1 MDQSS
6 SDGRSL
12 PAPGGTGRP
21 NRSASAVAVRAAVV
35 AARWGCGL
43 ALLAVRPVAF
53 WGAVIL
59 PLVYLPALYGVGAVG
74 YRPLLLELLA
84 LHAASILLGHGHS
97 PFWSRS

>member
-6 SDGRSL
+6 SDGRTL

-21 NRSASAVAVRAAVV
+21 NRSASAAALRAVVV
-35 AARWGCGL
+35 AARWGWGL
-43 ALLAVRPVAF
+43 ALFAVRPVAF
-53 WGAVIL
+53 WGAVVL

-84 LHAASILLGHGHS
+84 LHVVSILLGHGHS
-97 PFWSRS
+97 PFWTRS

>member
-12 PAPGGTGRP
+12 PAPRGTGRP
-21 NRSASAVAVRAAVV
+21 DRSVGAVAVRTVAVV
-35 AARWGCGL
+35 VRWGWGL

-53 WGAVIL
+53 WGAVVL

-84 LHAASILLGHGHS
+84 LHVASILLGHGHS
-97 PFWSRS
+97 PFWTRS